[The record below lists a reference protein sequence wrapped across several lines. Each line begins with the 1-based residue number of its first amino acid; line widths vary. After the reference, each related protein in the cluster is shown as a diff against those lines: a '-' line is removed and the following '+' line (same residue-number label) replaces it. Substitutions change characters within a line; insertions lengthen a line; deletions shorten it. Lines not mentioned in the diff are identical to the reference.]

1 VAEHHDTAASQ
12 AGDAQTGDA
21 QTGDAQT
28 GDPQT
33 GDPQTGA
40 GHPDLGELRARVERG
55 GAQRYHDA
63 AGAAGKLFARE
74 RVALLVDE
82 GSFTEDARYANVLA
96 DGLPADGVITG
107 TATIGGRPA
116 ALMANDSTVKAGSWG
131 ARTVEKIIRIIEKA
145 YQSGV
150 PMVYLVDSAGARI
163 TDQVEMFPGR
173 RGAGRIFHT
182 QVRASGSIPQVCALF
197 GPSAAGG
204 AYIPA
209 FCDFVAMV
217 DGNASMYL
225 GSPRMVEMVVKEKTT
240 LEEMGGARMH
250 CTVSGCGHHLAATE
264 RDALRAVRGYLSYLP
279 ANWRQPPPAGP
290 SHEPVPTD
298 LGALVPVSERQAF
311 DMRKYVR
318 GLVDEES
325 LFEIH
330 ALWARELTIGFAR
343 LDGQVIGVV
352 ANNPLFKG
360 GVLFVDSADKGA
372 RFIQLCDAF
381 NLPLLFLA
389 DVPGFMVGTA
399 VERRGII
406 RHGAKMISA
415 VAEATVPKICVVV
428 RKAYGA
434 GLYAMA
440 GPGFE
445 PDATLAL
452 PTAKIAVM
460 GAEAAVNAV
469 YYNKL
474 AAIADPAARGE
485 ETRRL
490 REDYDRDIDV
500 LRLAGELVVDDVVEP
515 ADLRAQLI
523 RRFAAATGKDRS
535 FSRRRHGVTPV

>member
-1 VAEHHDTAASQ
+1 VDAHAEL
-12 AGDAQTGDA
+12 
-21 QTGDAQT
+21 
-28 GDPQT
+28 P
-33 GDPQTGA
+33 
-40 GHPDLGELRARVERG
+40 ELRARIERG
-55 GAQRYHDA
+55 GAPRYHEA
-63 AGAAGKLFARE
+63 AAAKGKLFVRD
-74 RVALLVDE
+74 RIALLTDK
-82 GSFTEDARYANVLA
+82 GSFSEDGRYANAL
-96 DGLPADGVITG
+96 DPSLPADGVVTG
-107 TATIGGRPA
+107 TAMIDGRPV

-145 YQSGV
+145 YASGV
-150 PMVYLVDSAGARI
+150 PMIYLVDSAGARI

-173 RGAGRIFHT
+173 RGAGKIFHT

-209 FCDFVAMV
+209 FCDYVAMV

-225 GSPRMVEMVVKEKTT
+225 GSPRMVEMVVKEQTT

-250 CTVSGCGHHLAATE
+250 CTVSGCGHFLADSE
-264 RDALRAVRGYLSYLP
+264 RAALDAVRSYLSYLP
-279 ANWRQPPPAGP
+279 SNWQQPPPSALAR
-290 SHEPVPTD
+290 EPAPADAERLRT
-298 LGALVPVSERQAF
+298 LVPDSERQAF
-311 DMRKYVR
+311 DMRRYLR
-318 GLVDEES
+318 GVLDADS

-330 ALWARELTIGFAR
+330 ALWARELVIGFAR
-343 LDGQVIGVV
+343 LDGQAIGVV
-352 ANNPLFKG
+352 ANNPMFKG
-360 GVLFVDSADKGA
+360 GVLFVDSADKA
-372 RFIQLCDAF
+372 TRFIQLCDAF

-399 VERRGII
+399 VERQGII

-415 VAEATVPKICVVV
+415 VSEATVPKMCVVV

-474 AAIADPAARGE
+474 AEIADEEARAA
-485 ETRRL
+485 ETERL
-490 REDYDRDIDV
+490 RREYDADIDII
-500 LRLAGELVVDDVVEP
+500 RLAGELVVDDVVEP
-515 ADLRAQLI
+515 EELRAELI
-523 RRFAAATGKDRS
+523 RRFAAARGKDRS